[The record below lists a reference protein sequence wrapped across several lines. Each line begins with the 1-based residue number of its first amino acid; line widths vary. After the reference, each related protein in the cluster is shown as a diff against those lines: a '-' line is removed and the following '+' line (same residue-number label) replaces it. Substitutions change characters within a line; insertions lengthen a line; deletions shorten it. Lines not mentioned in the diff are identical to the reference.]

1 MKRGFIRSFLS
12 GFLIGTAIG
21 ALAIWLSSSERRAG
35 SVAWR
40 QRASQL
46 AQQAR
51 SQGEHIAALARERL
65 ASARGL
71 LETRFSAGE
80 QSASAVRS
88 ATSEVTVS
96 TES

>member
-1 MKRGFIRSFLS
+1 MRRRFIRSFLS
-12 GFLIGTAIG
+12 GFLIGTAVG

-35 SVAWR
+35 SVIWR
-40 QRASQL
+40 ERASQL

-51 SQGEHIAALARERL
+51 SQGEQIAALARERL
-65 ASARGL
+65 ASAREL

-80 QSASAVRS
+80 QATGTMHA

>member
-1 MKRGFIRSFLS
+1 MRRGFIRSFLS

-21 ALAIWLSSSERRAG
+21 ALAIWLSSPERRAR

-40 QRASQL
+40 ERASQL
-46 AQQAR
+46 AQRTR
-51 SQGEHIAALARERL
+51 SQGEQIAALARERL
-65 ASARGL
+65 ASAREL

-88 ATSEVTVS
+88 AASDVAVN